1 MAGRVAG
8 AFSFSI
14 FVFGGL
20 GCGGGGEG
28 GVRLNLE
35 GADGGVEV
43 FEGGGGAVAG
53 CAAGYGDGCF

>member
-8 AFSFSI
+8 AFSFPVS
-14 FVFGGL
+14 VFGGL

-28 GVRLNLE
+28 RVCLDLE

-53 CAAGYGDGCF
+53 CAARD